1 MGNIMVCVT
10 KQKTCQRLIDY
21 GKSLQ
26 HAGDEQIFVIHI
38 APENENFLNNSQ
50 EGEALEFLYEKAK
63 DAGAQ
68 LTVERSQ
75 DAIGTLAKLAEKNC
89 ADRVVVGEAPEG
101 QREGSFLEK
110 LAARLGRG
118 VSLEVVPAMRI

>member
-1 MGNIMVCVT
+1 MVCVT

-38 APENENFLNNSQ
+38 APENENFLNNRQ

-63 DAGAQ
+63 DAWW
-68 LTVERSQ
+68 V
-75 DAIGTLAKLAEKNC
+75 
-89 ADRVVVGEAPEG
+89 
-101 QREGSFLEK
+101 
-110 LAARLGRG
+110 AARH
-118 VSLEVVPAMRI
+118 P

>member
-21 GKSLQ
+21 GKALQ
-26 HAGDEQIFVIHI
+26 HAGEDQIFVIHI
-38 APENENFLNNSQ
+38 PPENENFLNNSE

-63 DAGAQ
+63 EAGAQ

-75 DAIGTLAKLAEKNC
+75 DTIGTLAKLAEKNY
-89 ADRVVVGEAPEG
+89 ADRVIVGEAPEG
-101 QREGSFLEK
+101 QCAGGFLEK
-110 LAARLGRG
+110 LAARLGKG
-118 VSLEVVPAMRI
+118 VSWEVVPAAKV